1 MLCFGAGLCGN
12 FNLVL
17 SDELTS
23 PQGVVEG
30 TATSFG
36 NSWKAQSNCPDRTE
50 SLDDPCSYN
59 IDSGEKTFTQ
69 TSTFFSHA
77 FLSEIKLQ

>member
-1 MLCFGAGLCGN
+1 MLYFGAGLCGN

-30 TATSFG
+30 TAISFG
-36 NSWKAQSNCPDRTE
+36 NSWKAQSNCPDIKKT
-50 SLDDPCSYN
+50 LDDPCSYSV
-59 IDSGEKTFTQ
+59 DSGEKNFTQ
-69 TSTFFSHA
+69 TLCF
-77 FLSEIKLQ
+77 KD